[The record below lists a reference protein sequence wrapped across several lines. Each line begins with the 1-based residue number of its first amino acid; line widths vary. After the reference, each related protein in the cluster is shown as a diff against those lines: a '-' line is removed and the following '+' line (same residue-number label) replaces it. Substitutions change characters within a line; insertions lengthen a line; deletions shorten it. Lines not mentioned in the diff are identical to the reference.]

1 MKKKKYLIYS
11 SIALVLILIIGSY
24 QLHRMSE
31 EEKTAQSTKTKVAAS
46 SNEESVNT
54 SNQEKNVEDSIT
66 KENPEKKSTNHSKD
80 KPQEKQVKRETKEQH
95 EIVKVLT
102 KVQKSKGTVLSSD
115 GRTTKLSDYYSLA
128 NFKEGT
134 LKKGET
140 VKIVGEQSNW
150 YVIKYKDEM
159 FYIPKESVNPQ
170 GLRSVKATQENLC
183 VFSEPDKGSKL
194 LGDVEKGK
202 TLGVVGIH
210 NTFYKVIYGE
220 GYGYIERSKF
230 KPVQN

>member
-11 SIALVLILIIGSY
+11 SIALVLILIIGIF
-24 QLHRMSE
+24 QLQWISE
-31 EEKTAQSTKTKVAAS
+31 EENPVQSIKTKAAATRD
-46 SNEESVNT
+46 EEIVDT
-54 SNQEKNVEDSIT
+54 SNQEKKVEDSIT
-66 KENPEKKSTNHSKD
+66 KVNPENKSTNQSKD
-80 KPQEKQVKRETKEQH
+80 KPQEKQVKNETKEQH
-95 EIVKVLT
+95 EIVKVLS

-115 GRTTKLSDYYSLA
+115 GMTTKLSDYYSLA

-159 FYIPKESVNPQ
+159 FYIPKESIKPL
-170 GLRSVKATQENLC
+170 GLKSVKATKENLI
-183 VFSEPDKGSKL
+183 VFREPDKRSKL
-194 LGDVEKGK
+194 IGEVEKGK

-210 NTFYKVIYGE
+210 NNFYKVIYGE

-230 KPVQN
+230 NPVQN